1 MTIQECYEK
10 MGGNYNDVI
19 SRLRKETLVEK
30 FLVKFPD
37 DPSYNELVAGIEAV
51 DVKTAFRAAHTLKG
65 VCQNLALSSLFEPVN
80 EMTEL
85 LRVEDMEGAKPL
97 MPRVTEEYNKT
108 LAAVNEFAESR
119 DNT

>member
-65 VCQNLALSSLFEPVN
+65 VCQNLALAGLFEPVN
-80 EMTEL
+80 EMTEAF
-85 LRVEDMEGAKPL
+85 RIEDFNTGKSYLDE
-97 MPRVTEEYNKT
+97 VTRNYNT
-108 LAAVNEFAESR
+108 VLEVIGEFVAEQE
-119 DNT
+119 